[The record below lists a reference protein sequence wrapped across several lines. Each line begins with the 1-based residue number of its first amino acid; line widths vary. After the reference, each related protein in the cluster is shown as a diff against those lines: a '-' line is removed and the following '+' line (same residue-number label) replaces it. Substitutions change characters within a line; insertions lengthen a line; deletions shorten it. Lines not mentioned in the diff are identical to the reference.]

1 MRSRLLALVA
11 AVGMVVLAA
20 NVRERMDDGD
30 RGGPVVVCAVE
41 VAAACDALGDR
52 ARVQVEAAA
61 DTADRLIAARG
72 RSPLDGWIVPAPWP
86 DFVRAARS
94 RAGAPPIL
102 GTADRVLARSAVA
115 IAAWPDRAAVLE
127 KACGTV
133 NWACLV
139 RAARAPGWTSL
150 GGDAAWGA
158 PKIVLGEPRRD
169 GVGPAVLGS
178 AAAEL
183 APDDPLG
190 SDDLRG
196 AFGGLARARPQPLPS
211 IDTVLAGGPSLADV
225 YVTVEAL
232 TRTRADRLRLIYPS
246 PVATADTVLTTATQE
261 VPSAVAERAGPALVR
276 QGWRSPAPA
285 GGAPLPDAAV
295 LEGLRALW
303 AEVAG

>member
-20 NVRERMDDGD
+20 NMRARIDDGD
-30 RGGPVVVCAVE
+30 SDRPLVVCAVE
-41 VAAACDALGDR
+41 AAAACDALGDR
-52 ARVQVEAAA
+52 ARVQVEVAA
-61 DTADRLIAARG
+61 DTADRLIATRG
-72 RSPLDGWIVPAPWP
+72 RPPLDGWIVPAPWP
-86 DFVRAARS
+86 DFVRAART
-94 RAGAPPIL
+94 RAGAAPIL
-102 GTADRVLARSAVA
+102 GAADRVLARSPVA
-115 IAAWPDRAAVLE
+115 IGVWPDRVAVLE
-127 KACGTV
+127 KACGAV

-158 PKIVLGEPRRD
+158 PKIVLGDPRRD

-183 APDDPLG
+183 APDEPLG

-196 AFGGLARARPQPLPS
+196 AFGSLARARPQPLPS
-211 IDTVLAGGPSLADV
+211 VDTVLAGGPSLADV

-232 TRTRADRLRLIYPS
+232 TRTRPDRLRLIYPS

-261 VPSAVAERAGPALVR
+261 VPPAVAERAGLALVR
-276 QGWRSPAPA
+276 KGWRAAASP
-285 GGAPLPDAAV
+285 GATVRPEAAV

-303 AEVAG
+303 AEVTG